1 MVSKLLQSRA
11 WIEQFIATDGDC
23 IISSPGGFKEEEE
36 AAITFKRLVMSG
48 GRVRSFHTV
57 HFNDAD
63 RPTFI
68 VAADANLASLYSSCC
83 LFCFSFSFRRACFV
97 PTTAVN
103 VFNAH
108 GRIIF

>member
-1 MVSKLLQSRA
+1 MQQLPQVVA
-11 WIEQFIATDGDC
+11 IA
-23 IISSPGGFKEEEE
+23 
-36 AAITFKRLVMSG
+36 LMS

-68 VAADANLASLYSSCC
+68 AAAAAAAANLASLYSGCC
-83 LFCFSFSFRRACFV
+83 LFVCFCFSFQRACFV
-97 PTTAVN
+97 PTTTTAVN
-103 VFNAH
+103 VFNGH